1 MMTMVKA
8 AVDNLEGLVGA
19 MVQPVCVPNDTASF
33 SCSKRERE
41 NFTAIDTRIVFC
53 AQAKHAF

>member
-1 MMTMVKA
+1 VGIVTAMMTMVKA

-33 SCSKRERE
+33 SCSKM
-41 NFTAIDTRIVFC
+41 FFVP
-53 AQAKHAF
+53 KHAF